1 MNNSRLIRLA
11 TAVGM
16 ISALMATAVSAD
28 RGVVGAVYTMTNSTA
43 GNQVLHFDRLA
54 DGSLQ
59 YRAHYDTGGL
69 GSGGGLGNQ
78 GGVVLSDN
86 GRWLLVVNAGSDD
99 ISVFRVGQR
108 ELILTDTQSSGGV
121 RPVSVTIYRDLVYVL
136 HAGGAVGDADS
147 ISALFLDNDGE
158 LTPASGSSAA
168 LSGISTA
175 PAQIQFSPD
184 GRYVIV
190 TEKATSIISVFPVDS
205 YGYPGPGIFN
215 ASAGQTPFAFDFG
228 TRQRFFVSEVFGGA
242 ADAGAV
248 SSYQLTDDGT
258 LETIA
263 GSVPNFETA
272 PCWLVV
278 TRGGRYLFTTN
289 TPDDSLSAY
298 AIAFD
303 GQISLVDADG
313 RTGEPGP
320 GTRPLDMDLSD
331 DGRHLYTL
339 NIGDGTIST
348 FRVGP
353 HGSLDETGFVSAGL
367 PAGVNGLA
375 AR

>member
-1 MNNSRLIRLA
+1 MNIFRHTRLA
-11 TAVGM
+11 TAAGM
-16 ISALMATAVSAD
+16 IFALVATAASAD
-28 RGVVGAVYTMTNSTA
+28 GGIIGAVYTMTNDPA
-43 GNQVLHFDRLA
+43 GNQVYHYDRLA
-54 DGSLQ
+54 NGSLQ
-59 YRAHYDTGGL
+59 YRERYDTGGD
-69 GSGGGLGNQ
+69 GSGDGLGNQ
-78 GGVVLSDN
+78 GGVVLSDD

-99 ISVFRVGQR
+99 ISVFAVRRHGLV
-108 ELILTDTQSSGGV
+108 LTDIESSGGV
-121 RPVSVTIYRDLVYVL
+121 RPISVTIHGDLVYVV

-147 ISALFLDNDGE
+147 ISALFLDNRGE
-158 LTPASGSSAA
+158 LTPAPESSAA
-168 LSGISTA
+168 LSATSTA

-184 GRYVIV
+184 GQFVIV
-190 TEKATSIISVFPVDS
+190 TEKGTSMISVFPVDM
-205 YGYPGPGIFN
+205 YGYVGPGVFN
-215 ASAGQTPFAFDFG
+215 DSAGLTPFAFDFG
-228 TRQRFFVSEVFGGA
+228 TRQQLFVSEVFGGA

-248 SSYQLTDDGT
+248 SSYQLLGDGT
-258 LETIA
+258 LQTIA
-263 GSVPNFETA
+263 GSVQNFETA

-278 TRGGRYLFTTN
+278 TNGGRYVFTTN

-348 FRVGP
+348 FRLGP
-353 HGSLDETGFVSAGL
+353 DGSLDETGSIAGL

>member
-1 MNNSRLIRLA
+1 MNIFRLVKLA
-11 TAVGM
+11 AAPVM
-16 ISALMATAVSAD
+16 ILMLMSAATSAD
-28 RGVVGAVYTMTNSTA
+28 GGVIGAVYTMTNNAS
-43 GNQVLHFDRLA
+43 GNEVLHYDRLA

-59 YRAHYDTGGL
+59 YRATYDTGGE
-69 GSGGGLGNQ
+69 GSGDGLGNQ

-86 GRWLLVVNAGSDD
+86 GRWLLVVNAGSNE
-99 ISVFRVGQR
+99 ISVFAVRRHGLV
-108 ELILTDTQSSGGV
+108 LTDIESSGGV
-121 RPVSVTIYRDLVYVL
+121 RPISVTIHGDLVYVV

-147 ISALFLDNDGE
+147 ISALFLDNRGE
-158 LTPASGSSAA
+158 LTPAPGSSAA
-168 LSGISTA
+168 LSAANTG

-184 GRYVIV
+184 GQLVIV
-190 TEKATSIISVFPVDS
+190 TEKATSTISVFPVDM
-205 YGYPGPGIFN
+205 YGYVGTRVSN
-215 ASAGQTPFAFDFG
+215 ASEGQTPFAFDFG
-228 TRQRFFVSEVFGGA
+228 TRRQLFVSEVFGGA
-242 ADAGAV
+242 NDAGAV
-248 SSYQLTDDGT
+248 SSYQLLADGS
-258 LETIA
+258 LQTIA
-263 GSVPNFETA
+263 ASVPNTETA

-278 TRGGRYLFTTN
+278 TNGGRYLFTTN

-303 GQISLVDADG
+303 GDISLVDANG
-313 RTGEPGP
+313 RTGEPGA

-339 NIGDGTIST
+339 NIGEGTIST

-353 HGSLDETGFVSAGL
+353 GGSLTETASIAGL